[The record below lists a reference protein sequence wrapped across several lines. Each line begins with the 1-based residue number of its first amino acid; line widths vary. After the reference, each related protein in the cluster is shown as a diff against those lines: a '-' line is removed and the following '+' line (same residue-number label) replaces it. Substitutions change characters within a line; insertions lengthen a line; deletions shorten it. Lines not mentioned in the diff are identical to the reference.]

1 METNKKTAGAK
12 KTGKTYSAK
21 FLKRKMKGRGDKAIY
36 VSPEYHEKLTHIVKV
51 IGKSEIPLYAIL
63 DNILEHHF
71 ELFSEEIIKELTKI
85 KPLLAMEKIIRNMS
99 VDNYCPACTGQDYH

>member
-21 FLKRKMKGRGDKAIY
+21 FLKSKMKGRGDKAIY

-71 ELFSEEIIKELTKI
+71 ELFSEEIIKEYNKNSNLIFSYGK
-85 KPLLAMEKIIRNMS
+85 
-99 VDNYCPACTGQDYH
+99 DNT